1 MATYRSM
8 MFKQS
13 MKVLLIISGTVCVG
27 LGILGIF
34 LPILPATPFFLLASA
49 CYVRGSERLHEL
61 LINNRHIGTYIS
73 NFQQRK
79 GLPLKAKMYT
89 ILLLWVS
96 VLFSLYQFNNKILS
110 FLLILVGSVIS
121 YIILSLTTL
130 RDLSND

>member
-1 MATYRSM
+1 